1 MSGRWNRTEKISL
14 QSLPSLS
21 LLLPSFSWGK
31 PQKQEEPVKMPN
43 NSVLMFLC
51 EVFANITQ
59 TETFLK
65 GPTEESVYIFYL
77 TTGAATEA
85 QGSFS
90 AHDFLSLLTF

>member
-1 MSGRWNRTEKISL
+1 
-14 QSLPSLS
+14 
-21 LLLPSFSWGK
+21 
-31 PQKQEEPVKMPN
+31 
-43 NSVLMFLC
+43 MFLC